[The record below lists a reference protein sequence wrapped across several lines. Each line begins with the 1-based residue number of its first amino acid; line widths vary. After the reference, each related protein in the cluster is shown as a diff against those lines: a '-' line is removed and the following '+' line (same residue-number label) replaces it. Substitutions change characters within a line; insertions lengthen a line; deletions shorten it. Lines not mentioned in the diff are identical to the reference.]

1 LFNSHSFI
9 FKKLKTTALKF
20 YRTKTTNNENSS
32 RLLSELGGLI
42 TTTLLI
48 LSFLIPSSISAQKP
62 PENDAEFEKTY
73 KRRIRQEQLF
83 RVYIPKDLT
92 QAFIELNRKIDK
104 ESRAKFIAIPEE
116 VAERKLFF
124 SLGRW
129 IIHNWGFYGGSRLSE
144 YMKTQFDVHH
154 PEDMASF
161 IIIAYHRN
169 LKREPLNIKQLVEYF
184 AEKKAKEKA
193 AQHAKGKVIFEETRT
208 RENKN

>member
-1 LFNSHSFI
+1 MIKFKCPTPSSFQNNKNTI
-9 FKKLKTTALKF
+9 LKLYQTTSK
-20 YRTKTTNNENSS
+20 
-32 RLLSELGGLI
+32 ELGFLSF
-42 TTTLLI
+42 LLI
-48 LSFLIPSSISAQKP
+48 LSFLLPSSLSAQKP

-73 KRRIRQEQLF
+73 KRRIRQEQLYG
-83 RVYIPKDLT
+83 VYIPKDLT

-104 ESRAKFIAIPEE
+104 ESQAKFKAVPEK

-144 YMKTQFDVHH
+144 YMKTQFDIHH

-193 AQHAKGKVIFEETRT
+193 AQQAKGEVIFEETRK